1 MRAIVRIGFA
11 VSKQATAVACAQSR
25 EQIIET
31 DANESGPMNKV
42 HNRAYALADSYVR
55 HCESLMNARLRR
67 DQVGHSII
75 LKADNRV
82 SKFADS
88 RERLS
93 RLGIAPF
100 ALEREWKSD
109 EGDHQRAC
117 FAGRLGNVRCRTR
130 TGAAAKP

>member
-31 DANESGPMNKV
+31 DANEPGPMNKV

-93 RLGIAPF
+93 RPTRVTRCGRAALYGSRLNSSAIAH
-100 ALEREWKSD
+100 RY
-109 EGDHQRAC
+109 
-117 FAGRLGNVRCRTR
+117 
-130 TGAAAKP
+130 